1 MLQSYLEKIVQE
13 SESEFLSPR
22 DIAIREIINLH
33 EMKELDPRE
42 NEYSFSCALTIPIGY
57 IDPYRERYFYDKLYG
72 NTETRTFIA
81 HYDDRCFLIRTLL
94 SPEEYSFALQNIDR
108 LHRDT
113 FLNFG
118 YEKEGSEYSSIIG
131 YQAIPKAFA
140 EKEKVFI
147 SFNVIG

>member
-1 MLQSYLEKIVQE
+1 MLKEYLQKTQEDAE
-13 SESEFLSPR
+13 SESLSPR
-22 DIAIREIINLH
+22 DIAIREIINLY

-72 NTETRTFIA
+72 NSESGTFIA

-94 SPEEYSFALQNIDR
+94 SPEEYSFAQQNIDR
-108 LHRDT
+108 LHRNT
-113 FLNFG
+113 FLNFE

-131 YQAIPKAFA
+131 YQAVPKAFA